1 MYRNRAVREN
11 TWSLKPISVHTEDI
25 LKKGGNTVT
34 SMYKN
39 KNFSTSKYSDKN
51 KQGIKTLILLWFCG
65 KCMSMCD
72 TAELY

>member
-51 KQGIKTLILLWFCG
+51 KQGIKTDSFAVLW
-65 KCMSMCD
+65 
-72 TAELY
+72 